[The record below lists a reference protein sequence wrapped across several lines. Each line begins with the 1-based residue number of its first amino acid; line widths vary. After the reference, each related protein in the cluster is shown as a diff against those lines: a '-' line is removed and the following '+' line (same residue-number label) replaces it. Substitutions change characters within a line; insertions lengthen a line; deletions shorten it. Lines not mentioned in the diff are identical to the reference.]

1 MAAPAIQV
9 AVPTP
14 LHGLFD
20 YRRAPDS
27 ELQPGCRV
35 RVPFGRRQ
43 LVGIVMGLT
52 DSELPTSKLRMHGEV
67 LDQEPF
73 LPADVLALAQ
83 WAARYYQE
91 PIGQVLAACV
101 PTGLRQGRAVGA
113 REETWLRITPAG
125 TEALKYLPSRAVA
138 QRRLL
143 ENLQAGPQPQAGLAS
158 AALRRL
164 LEQGWVERYL
174 APAEPMALREPPPLT
189 DAQQQ
194 VLDALLAQQG
204 FQATLLEGVTGS
216 GKTEV
221 YSAWIDELLAQQR
234 QVLVLAPE
242 IGLTPQLVAR
252 LQARFGA
259 SVGAYHS
266 GLTEAERARSWQAA
280 RRGELQILVG
290 TRSAV
295 FTPLPKLGAII
306 VDEEHDPSY
315 KQQEGFRY
323 HARDLAIL
331 RAQHRDVP
339 VLLGTATP
347 ALETLHNVRAG
358 RYAHLSLAQRA
369 NRRPPPAVATI
380 DLRRQKLEEGVS
392 GLLFERID
400 AHLAEGGQALLFI
413 NRRGFA
419 PVLLCHDCG
428 WIAPCRSCDARMTL
442 HRGRSRLICH
452 HCGSEQP
459 VPSRCPSC
467 HTEQPLLAVG
477 QGTERIEAV
486 LQQRYP
492 DKRVERLDSDR
503 LRKAGELERLLGDA
517 RSGAIDILVGTQILA
532 KGHDFAGLSLV
543 GIINVDQALFGSDF
557 RALERMGQM
566 VTQVAGRAGRG
577 ERPGEVLLQTH
588 QPEHPMLRT
597 LVERGYGALC
607 EALLAERQMGSLPP
621 FAHLALLRAEAPQL
635 GNALQFLQDA
645 AAGLDRQAVQVM
657 GPIPAPMERVAG
669 RSRAQLLLRSDSR
682 SRLQG
687 ALTGWAAQLAELP
700 SARRV
705 RWSLDVDPVDLF

>member
-1 MAAPAIQV
+1 MATPALQV

-14 LHGLFD
+14 LHGVFD
-20 YRRAPDS
+20 YRRAP
-27 ELQPGCRV
+27 ETQLAPGCRV

-43 LVGIVMGLT
+43 LVGIVMGAD
-52 DSELPTSKLRMHGEV
+52 DSELPANKLRAHGEV
-67 LDQEPF
+67 LDESPL

-91 PIGQVLAACV
+91 PIGQVLAACI

-113 REETWLRITPAG
+113 REQAWLRITAAGEAALPGLPA
-125 TEALKYLPSRAVA
+125 RAVA

-143 ENLQAGPQPQAGLAS
+143 ETLAQGPQPQAGLGG
-158 AALRRL
+158 AALKRL
-164 LEQGWVERYL
+164 LEQGWVEL
-174 APAEPMALREPPPLT
+174 FTAEAAPLALREPPRLT
-189 DAQQQ
+189 NEQQT
-194 VLDALLAQQG
+194 VLSALLSQQG
-204 FQATLLEGVTGS
+204 FQASLLEGVTGS

-221 YSAWIDELLAQQR
+221 YAAWIDELLAQDR

-280 RRGELQILVG
+280 RKGELQILVG

-323 HARDLAIL
+323 HARDLAVL
-331 RAQHRDVP
+331 RAQHRQVP

-347 ALETLHNVRAG
+347 ALETLHNARAG
-358 RYAHLSLAQRA
+358 RYAHLKLAERA
-369 NRRPPPAVATI
+369 NRRPPPAVATV
-380 DLRRQKLEEGVS
+380 DLRRQKLDEGVS
-392 GLLFERID
+392 QLLIERID
-400 AHLAEGGQALLFI
+400 EHLQAGGQALLFI
-413 NRRGFA
+413 NRRGYA

-428 WIAPCRSCDARMTL
+428 WIAPCRNCDARMTL
-442 HRGRSRLICH
+442 HRGRERLICH
-452 HCGSEQP
+452 HCGSEQK
-459 VPSRCPSC
+459 VPPACPAC
-467 HTEQPLLAVG
+467 DTEQPLLAVG
-477 QGTERIEAV
+477 QGTERIESLLRKHFPA
-486 LQQRYP
+486 R
-492 DKRVERLDSDR
+492 RVERLDSDR
-503 LRKAGELERLLGDA
+503 LRKAGELARLLEDA
-517 RSGAIDILVGTQILA
+517 RTGAIDILVGTQILA

-543 GIINVDQALFGSDF
+543 GIVNVDQALFGSDF

-577 ERPGEVLLQTH
+577 ERAGEVLLQTH

-607 EALLAERQMGSLPP
+607 EALLDERQMGGLPP
-621 FAHLALLRAEAPQL
+621 FSHLALLRAEAPQL
-635 GNALQFLQDA
+635 GAALQFLQDA
-645 AAGLDRQAVQVM
+645 AAVLDRKRVQVM

-669 RSRAQLLLRSDSR
+669 RSRAQLLLRSPSR
-682 SRLQG
+682 SQLQSVL
-687 ALTGWAAQLAELP
+687 AGWAAGLAELP
-700 SARRV
+700 AARRV